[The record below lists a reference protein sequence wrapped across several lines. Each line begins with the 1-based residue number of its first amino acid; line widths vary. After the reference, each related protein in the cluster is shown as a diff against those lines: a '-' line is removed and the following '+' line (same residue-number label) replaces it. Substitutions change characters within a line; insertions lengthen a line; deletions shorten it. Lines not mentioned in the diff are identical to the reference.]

1 MDTRRKFIR
10 GAGFLGLL
18 ATGAVGAREAT
29 AVPIVVNEHTH
40 IHSKTPEVDPNMVKM
55 IEEIN
60 PSCIQLSSTY
70 GEIAPPPPPPKPSNY
85 IGTDGVLYSTGTT
98 FAPTW
103 ATTGLTLNSNG
114 SLVVRPNNKEFVEG
128 TEKTIDV
135 DVKLVPGPD
144 GELYLNVN
152 GQWKKVLTTV

>member
-18 ATGAVGAREAT
+18 AAGAVGTREAT
-29 AVPIVVNEHTH
+29 SVPVVVNEHTH
-40 IHSKTPEVDPNMVKM
+40 IHNKTPEVDPKMVEM

-70 GEIAPPPPPPKPSNY
+70 GEIAPPPPPPKEVSILPN
-85 IGTDGVLYSTGTT
+85 GVVMHGVSS
-98 FAPTW
+98 PTW

-135 DVKLVPGPD
+135 KLVPGPD

>member
-18 ATGAVGAREAT
+18 AAGAVGARETT

-40 IHSKTPEVDPNMVKM
+40 IHNKTPEVDPNMVKM

-60 PSCIQLSSTY
+60 PSCIQLTSTY

-85 IGTDGVLYSTGTT
+85 IGTDGKLYSTVTVS
-98 FAPTW
+98 APTW

-135 DVKLVPGPD
+135 KLVPGPD